1 MNYDDFLA
9 AEKGKA
15 YTKCIGIDTGVN
27 TGIAIWNKAKKKFD
41 LVSKVMIH
49 QALEIVADQAR
60 RDHVCVFVEDARL
73 RNGTMTLAKAEIS
86 YRELDPLS
94 ETVRSGRTF

>member
-27 TGIAIWNKAKKKFD
+27 TGIAI
-41 LVSKVMIH
+41 S
-49 QALEIVADQAR
+49 
-60 RDHVCVFVEDARL
+60 
-73 RNGTMTLAKAEIS
+73 
-86 YRELDPLS
+86 
-94 ETVRSGRTF
+94 